1 MTEEK
6 INAFR
11 QTDANLRN
19 ALEMDEAERPQ
30 MPADLNERLMQR
42 MTKEDKQPRRIVW
55 PWIAAACVAGIMV
68 IWLMPPKDFSAD
80 VVAENTVIEQ
90 PINSN
95 KVEETSVEKVE
106 TSVEKVETSVEKVE
120 TETPAPI
127 DSLVKVKKIK
137 VKTTIA
143 KSDAAL
149 LAQETPTAQTPAAET
164 TTMPAVEEPPKEL
177 AVAETV
183 KPQEKVVTLTE
194 RDIPIT
200 RPENYKYTP
209 EELALMKKQ
218 ANEAYLKWAQLE
230 LEIAKYNLE
239 QTAQK

>member
-42 MTKEDKQPRRIVW
+42 MAKEQKQPRRIVW

-68 IWLMPPKDFSAD
+68 IWLMPPRATTTD

-90 PINSN
+90 PANIN
-95 KVEETSVEKVE
+95 KVEETPVAKVE
-106 TSVEKVETSVEKVE
+106 ENSVAKVE
-120 TETPAPI
+120 TETPAP
-127 DSLVKVKKIK
+127 VATPVKAKGTKVKNTV
-137 VKTTIA
+137 VKR
-143 KSDAAL
+143 DAAL
-149 LAQETPTAQTPAAET
+149 LAQDAKTAQTPTAET
-164 TTMPAVEEPPKEL
+164 KTLPAVEEVNKEL
-177 AVAETV
+177 AVAETA
-183 KPQEKVVTLTE
+183 KPQEKMVTLTE

>member
-42 MTKEDKQPRRIVW
+42 MAKEQKQPRRIVW

-68 IWLMPPKDFSAD
+68 IWLMPPRATTTD

-90 PINSN
+90 PANIN
-95 KVEETSVEKVE
+95 KVEETPVAKVE
-106 TSVEKVETSVEKVE
+106 ENSVAKVE
-120 TETPAPI
+120 TETPAPVATP
-127 DSLVKVKKIK
+127 VKAKGTK
-137 VKTTIA
+137 VKTTVV
-143 KSDAAL
+143 KRDAAL
-149 LAQETPTAQTPAAET
+149 LAQDAKTTPTPTAET
-164 TTMPAVEEPPKEL
+164 TTLPAVEEVNKEL
-177 AVAETV
+177 AVAETA
-183 KPQEKVVTLTE
+183 KPQEKMVTLTE

-200 RPENYKYTP
+200 RPKNYQYTP
-209 EELALMKKQ
+209 EEIALMKKQ
-218 ANEAYLKWAQLE
+218 ANEAYLKWAELE
-230 LEIAKYNLE
+230 LEISKYNLE
-239 QTAQK
+239 QASSK

>member
-42 MTKEDKQPRRIVW
+42 MAKEQKQPRRIVW

-68 IWLMPPKDFSAD
+68 IWLMPPRATTTD

-90 PINSN
+90 PANIN
-95 KVEETSVEKVE
+95 KVEENSVA
-106 TSVEKVETSVEKVE
+106 KVE
-120 TETPAPI
+120 TETPAP
-127 DSLVKVKKIK
+127 VATPVKAKGTKVKNTV
-137 VKTTIA
+137 VKRG
-143 KSDAAL
+143 AAL
-149 LAQETPTAQTPAAET
+149 LAQDAKTAQTPTAET
-164 TTMPAVEEPPKEL
+164 KTLPAVEEVNKEL
-177 AVAETV
+177 AVAETA
-183 KPQEKVVTLTE
+183 KPQEKMVTLTE

-200 RPENYKYTP
+200 RPKNYQYTP
-209 EELALMKKQ
+209 EEIALMKKQ
-218 ANEAYLKWAQLE
+218 ANEAYLKWAELE
-230 LEIAKYNLE
+230 LEISKYNLE
-239 QTAQK
+239 QASSK